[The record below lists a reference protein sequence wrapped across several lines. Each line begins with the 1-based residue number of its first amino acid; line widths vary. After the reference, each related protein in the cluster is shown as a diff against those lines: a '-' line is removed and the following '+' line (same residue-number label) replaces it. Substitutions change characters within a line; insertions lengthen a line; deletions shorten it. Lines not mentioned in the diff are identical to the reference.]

1 MLDNNPTPSPVQTPQ
16 ATAATPPATTP
27 HSLWTTPVRV
37 QSNQE
42 LTELLGFKSTKLLT
56 WLGRTKSQ
64 HYSTLTIRKKNGSS
78 RQLHNPDSLMRVA
91 QYKIL
96 NEILNKLNIPSYIY
110 AFEKN
115 KSIPVMAQMHVG
127 KQVIIS
133 VDIKD
138 FFHSIKQTQ
147 IHEMLMTLGLGEK
160 PARTISEICTFQA
173 FVPQGALTSPK
184 VANLV
189 TAMTFGPPLKQY
201 CDEHGLT
208 MTIYADDVTISSTNP
223 ALNVSEV
230 LSFVTSTIRGAG
242 FRVNHEKTKVMW
254 ATMRQYVCGVVVN
267 AKTNMIKRERYKL
280 RAIVHNITRNGVEAE
295 AVKSNVEPGHFA
307 SHVLGRLNWLKQL
320 NAGLGDRYSKKLQD
334 YLKSIKETTGTVT
347 GGLSSSD
354 IQATASRTEGVEAV
368 PW

>member
-1 MLDNNPTPSPVQTPQ
+1 
-16 ATAATPPATTP
+16 
-27 HSLWTTPVRV
+27 
-37 QSNQE
+37 
-42 LTELLGFKSTKLLT
+42 
-56 WLGRTKSQ
+56 
-64 HYSTLTIRKKNGSS
+64 
-78 RQLHNPDSLMRVA
+78 MRVA

-96 NEILNKLNIPSYIY
+96 TKILNKLRIPDYIY
-110 AFEKN
+110 AFEKD
-115 KSIPVMAQMHVG
+115 KSIPLMARMHVG
-127 KQVIIS
+127 KQVILS

-138 FFHSIKQTQ
+138 FFHSIKQSQ
-147 IHEMLMTLGLGEK
+147 LQEYFTLLGIGEK
-160 PARTISEICTFQA
+160 PARTISELCTYQA

-230 LSFVTSTIRGAG
+230 LSFVTSTIRAAG

-267 AKTNMIKRERYKL
+267 AKTNMIKRERNKL
-280 RAIVHNITRNGVEAE
+280 RAIVHNITNHGVEAE

-320 NAGLGDRYSKKLQD
+320 NAGLGDRYTKKLTD
-334 YLKSIKETTGTVT
+334 YLKSIRETTGVITTPQVQPQIQTQASVT
-347 GGLSSSD
+347 EE
-354 IQATASRTEGVEAV
+354 AEVAV